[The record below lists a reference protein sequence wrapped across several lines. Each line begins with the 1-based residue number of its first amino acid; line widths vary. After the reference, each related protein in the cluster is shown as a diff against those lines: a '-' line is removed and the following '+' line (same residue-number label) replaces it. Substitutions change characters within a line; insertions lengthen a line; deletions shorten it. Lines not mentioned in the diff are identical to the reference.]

1 MIDKKKVEGLIS
13 SPSTN
18 LNNMSNKDKSI
29 IDRIL
34 TVIGADS
41 DLEKLF
47 ADEIFEYNDM
57 SEDEFSE
64 WLSRVKI

>member
-1 MIDKKKVEGLIS
+1 
-13 SPSTN
+13 
-18 LNNMSNKDKSI
+18 MSNKDKSI